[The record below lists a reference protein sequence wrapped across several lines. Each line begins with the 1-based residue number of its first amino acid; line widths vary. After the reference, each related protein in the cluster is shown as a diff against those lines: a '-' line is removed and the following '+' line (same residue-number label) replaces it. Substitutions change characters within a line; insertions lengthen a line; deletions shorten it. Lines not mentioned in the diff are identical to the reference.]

1 MTENKVKSN
10 NGFTTKIKKIQEK
23 YLPYTE
29 KTIRR
34 LSISAAIMLLWIM
47 IWALVFKLCDENIL
61 GMTYR
66 NLKELTPMERIM
78 WDLIPFNYRGT
89 DYWKMR
95 QMIDTA
101 LNCFVFAP
109 YGALFCYIFK
119 KRNVFRDAGICL
131 GICISIELLQLATML
146 GNPATEDLI
155 TNTLGCFI
163 GHGINVLAFDRMS
176 LKAKTMIVGVVNLI
190 LIGGSIYAI
199 ITTIGA
205 ADVIYGII
213 TRTL

>member
-1 MTENKVKSN
+1 MTDNKVKNES
-10 NGFTTKIKKIQEK
+10 GFAAKIKEIQEK

-29 KTIRR
+29 KTIKR
-34 LSISAAIMLLWIM
+34 LSISAAIMILWIM

-61 GMTYR
+61 GMTYN

-109 YGALFCYIFK
+109 FGVLFCYIFK
-119 KRNVFRDAGICL
+119 KKNVFRDAGICL
-131 GICISIELLQLATML
+131 VICISIELLQLATML

-163 GHGINVLAFDRMS
+163 GHGINALAFDRMS
-176 LKAKTMIVGVVNLI
+176 LKAKTIIVSAVNLI
-190 LIGGSIYAI
+190 LVGGSIYAI
-199 ITTIGA
+199 VTTIGA
-205 ADVIYGII
+205 ADTIYGII

>member
-1 MTENKVKSN
+1 MTENKVKSDN
-10 NGFTTKIKKIQEK
+10 KFTTKIKEIQEK

-47 IWALVFKLCDENIL
+47 IWALVFKLCDPEML
-61 GMTYR
+61 TRTYI
-66 NLKELTPMERIM
+66 NLKELTPLERIM

>member
-1 MTENKVKSN
+1 MTENKAKN
-10 NGFTTKIKKIQEK
+10 DNKFTTKIKEIQEK

-34 LSISAAIMLLWIM
+34 LSISAVIMLLWIM

-131 GICISIELLQLATML
+131 GICISIELLQFATML